1 MDSLAGK
8 VAVVTGGASGIGRA
22 MGERFAREEM
32 HVVLA
37 DVEAPVLD
45 EAVDA
50 IRAAGGDAIGVVTDV
65 TEFES
70 VQALAARALEAF
82 GGAVH
87 VLCNN
92 AGVGSGAEGA
102 MWEYGLTDWGWATAV
117 NVWGVIHGI
126 KAFVPGMVARGEPA
140 HVINTSSGN
149 GGLSP
154 LPSTPVYAMTK
165 AAVVT
170 ITECLHAQLA
180 GNAPHV
186 KASVLFPGPNML
198 RTGLWTSQRNRPA
211 SYAPER
217 PRSTPTKS
225 LDDYDR
231 AMRAAGVEPQYT
243 EVEEVAAQVVDAIL
257 AERFWILAE
266 SKRADESI
274 RARTASMLARTNPD
288 YIHPFVLDT

>member
-1 MDSLAGK
+1 MDQLAGK

-22 MGERFAREEM
+22 MAERFAGEGMR
-32 HVVLA
+32 VVLG

-45 EAVDA
+45 DAVDA
-50 IRAAGGDAIGVVTDV
+50 IRSAGGEVLGVLTDV
-65 TEFES
+65 TDFDS
-70 VQALAARALEAF
+70 VQALHDRAIDAF
-82 GGAVH
+82 GAVH

-126 KAFVPGMVARGEPA
+126 KAFVPGMVERGEPA

-217 PRSTPTKS
+217 ARVTPRKS
-225 LDDYDR
+225 LDDYDK

-243 EVEEVAAQVVDAIL
+243 EVEEVAEQVIDAIR
-257 AERFWILAE
+257 AERFWILPE
-266 SKRADESI
+266 SDRADESI
-274 RARTASMLARTNPD
+274 RARTASMLARSNPD
-288 YIHPFVLDT
+288 YIHPFVLD

>member
-1 MDSLAGK
+1 MDHLEGK

-22 MGERFAREEM
+22 MAERFATEGMR
-32 HVVLA
+32 VVVA

-45 EAVDA
+45 DAVDDM
-50 IRAAGGDAIGVVTDV
+50 RSAGGDVIGVVTDV
-65 TEFES
+65 TEFDS
-70 VQALAARALEAF
+70 VQDLDTRAIDAF
-82 GGAVH
+82 GAVH

-102 MWEYGLTDWGWATAV
+102 MWDYGLTDWGWATAV

-126 KAFVPGMVARGEPA
+126 KAFVPTLVAQGEPA

-149 GGLSP
+149 GRLSP

-180 GNAPHV
+180 GHAPHV

-217 PRSTPTKS
+217 PRVTPTKS
-225 LDDYDR
+225 LDDYDK

-243 EVEEVAAQVVDAIL
+243 EVDEVAAQVVDAIR
-257 AERFWILAE
+257 AERFWILPE
-266 SKRADESI
+266 SERADDSI
-274 RARTASMLARTNPD
+274 KARTASMLARSNPD
-288 YIHPFVLDT
+288 YIHPFVLDQ

>member
-1 MDSLAGK
+1 MDQLAGK

-22 MGERFAREEM
+22 MGERFAREGM
-32 HVVLA
+32 RVVLA
-37 DVEAPVLD
+37 DVEEPVLT

-50 IRAAGGDAIGVVTDV
+50 IRSTGGDAIGVVTDV

-70 VQALAARALEAF
+70 VQALAASALERYD
-82 GGAVH
+82 AVH

-126 KAFVPGMVARGEPA
+126 KAFVPTLVAQGEPA

-180 GNAPHV
+180 GAAPHV

-217 PRSTPTKS
+217 PRSTPRKS
-225 LDDYDR
+225 LDDYDK
-231 AMRAAGVEPQYT
+231 AMRAAGIEPQYT
-243 EVEEVAAQVVDAIL
+243 EVDEVAAQVVDAIR
-257 AERFWILAE
+257 AERFWILPE
-266 SKRADESI
+266 SERADESI
-274 RARTASMLARTNPD
+274 KARTASMLARSNPD

>member
-1 MDSLAGK
+1 MEQLAGK
-8 VAVVTGGASGIGRA
+8 VAVITGGASGIGRA
-22 MGERFAREEM
+22 MGERFAREGM

-37 DVEAPVLD
+37 DVEEPVLA
-45 EAVDA
+45 EAVEA
-50 IRAAGGDAIGVVTDV
+50 IRAAGADAIGVVTDV

-70 VQALAARALEAF
+70 VQALAARTLEAY
-82 GGAVH
+82 GAAH
-87 VLCNN
+87 ILCNN

-102 MWEYGLTDWGWATAV
+102 MWDYGLTDWGWATAV

-217 PRSTPTKS
+217 PRTTPTKS
-225 LDDYDR
+225 LDDYDK

-243 EVEEVAAQVVDAIL
+243 EVDEVASHVVDAIR

-266 SKRADESI
+266 SERADESI
-274 RARTASMLARTNPD
+274 KARTASMLARTNPD